1 MSLTP
6 HEHPNMDRCI
16 VKVLAPFTSAP
27 ECDTTVNQD
36 GDMLKVVSKA
46 ESPEKN
52 KGVATV
58 ITMPMTHNIDVDSK
72 LKSRNRARG
81 RTQCFH
87 LAASESTSASIEAEN
102 FIESDFCNLT
112 SKAGGI
118 TAAGI
123 KSDKIS
129 LASVSGDI
137 ECSGLV
143 QASFPPLLHTI
154 YSFVAYVAVNLY
166 TMY

>member
-1 MSLTP
+1 MSTVSS
-6 HEHPNMDRCI
+6 HPDVYLEARMGQN
-16 VKVLAPFTSAP
+16 
-27 ECDTTVNQD
+27 
-36 GDMLKVVSKA
+36 
-46 ESPEKN
+46 
-52 KGVATV
+52 
-58 ITMPMTHNIDVDSK
+58 TMTLLPS
-72 LKSRNRARG
+72 
-81 RTQCFH
+81 C

-154 YSFVAYVAVNLY
+154 CSFLAHMTVNLY
-166 TMY
+166 QPESYFISG

>member
-1 MSLTP
+1 MSLAP

-16 VKVLAPFTSAP
+16 VKVLAPIASRP

-36 GDMLKVVSKA
+36 GDLLKVVTKA
-46 ESPEKN
+46 ESPERN
-52 KGVATV
+52 TDVATV
-58 ITMPMTHNIDVDSK
+58 IRMPMTHNIDVDSK
-72 LKSRNRARG
+72 LSSEILKLFDL
-81 RTQCFH
+81 THCFL
-87 LAASESTSASIEAEN
+87 LAASESTFACIEAEN

-112 SKAGGI
+112 SKSGAI

-143 QASFPPLLHTI
+143 QASPETI
-154 YSFVAYVAVNLY
+154 KSSGQCLEF
-166 TMY
+166 

>member
-1 MSLTP
+1 
-6 HEHPNMDRCI
+6 
-16 VKVLAPFTSAP
+16 
-27 ECDTTVNQD
+27 
-36 GDMLKVVSKA
+36 
-46 ESPEKN
+46 
-52 KGVATV
+52 
-58 ITMPMTHNIDVDSK
+58 MTLLPS
-72 LKSRNRARG
+72 
-81 RTQCFH
+81 C

-143 QASFPPLLHTI
+143 QASFPPLLHTMI
-154 YSFVAYVAVNLY
+154 YCFLAYVAVNLY
-166 TMY
+166 QPESNFISG

>member
-58 ITMPMTHNIDVDSK
+58 ITMPMTHNIDVDSE
-72 LKSRNRARG
+72 LS
-81 RTQCFH
+81 
-87 LAASESTSASIEAEN
+87 
-102 FIESDFCNLT
+102 
-112 SKAGGI
+112 
-118 TAAGI
+118 
-123 KSDKIS
+123 
-129 LASVSGDI
+129 SGMSS
-137 ECSGLV
+137 SG
-143 QASFPPLLHTI
+143 
-154 YSFVAYVAVNLY
+154 
-166 TMY
+166 